1 MNKFLFLLGLCFM
14 FIACEKAGNKD
25 NQATNETADKTAAV
39 ESKPLPRFFYKKLA
53 GKIGDNMFISMDL
66 TRNDTALEGIYIYL
80 SKKQPIQLSGTID
93 AEGNVRLAEFVTVR
107 TKDGEDLKETGK
119 FTGKMD
125 NSSFKG
131 TWSGGGKSFPFE
143 LTESKDK
150 NYAQLSYESH
160 IKSYKAQGNEGDGG
174 ATIDYA
180 YCQVTDCGN
189 EAAKTAINQ
198 SIMREILMGTD
209 IEGKQKMYA
218 SIEEKMAD
226 YIADFRKDATEL
238 NTDNAEGMSLNY
250 DDILSTQI
258 LYNYNHLLS
267 ISYFVS
273 TYMGGA
279 HPNSGVSYKN
289 YDLHSGK
296 ILTLNDVL
304 IPNYKS
310 KLLPIA
316 EKLFREQNGVGNQS
330 LADAGYFDMDE
341 DKGKFSLAEN
351 VAFQADGLL
360 FTYGQYEIAAYA
372 MGMPGIKVPYTAI
385 KDLIKKDGALA
396 WAL

>member
-1 MNKFLFLLGLCFM
+1 MNKFVFLLGISLTLV
-14 FIACEKAGNKD
+14 ACSKAGDK
-25 NQATNETADKTAAV
+25 ETTGENAGANNVSAA

-66 TRNDTALEGIYIYL
+66 TRNDSTLDGIYIYL
-80 SKKQPIQLSGTID
+80 SKKQPIEISGTID
-93 AEGNVRLAEFVTVR
+93 GAGNVSLSEFVTVR
-107 TKDGEDLKETGK
+107 TKEGEDLKETGK

-125 NSSFKG
+125 NSTFKG

-160 IKSYKAQGNEGDGG
+160 VKSYKAQGKEGNGG
-174 ATIDYA
+174 ATMDYA
-180 YCQVTDCGN
+180 YCQVTDCGSD
-189 EAAKTAINQ
+189 AAKIAINQ
-198 SIMREILMGTD
+198 SIMKEILMGSD

-218 SIEEKMAD
+218 SMEQKIED
-226 YIADFRKDATEL
+226 YIANFRKDAKEL
-238 NTDNAEGMSLNY
+238 NIDNPEGMNLNY
-250 DDILSTQI
+250 DDLLSTEV
-258 LYNYNHLLS
+258 LYNNNHLLS

-279 HPNSGVSYKN
+279 HPNSGVTYTN
-289 YDLHSGK
+289 YDLNTGK

-304 IPNYKS
+304 VSGYKS

-330 LADAGYFDMDE
+330 LSDAGYFDMDE

-396 WAL
+396 WVL